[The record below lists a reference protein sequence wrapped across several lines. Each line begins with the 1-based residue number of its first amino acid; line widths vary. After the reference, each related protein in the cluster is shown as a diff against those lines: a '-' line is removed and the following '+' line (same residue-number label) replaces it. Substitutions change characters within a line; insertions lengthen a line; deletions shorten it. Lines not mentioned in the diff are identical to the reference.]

1 MSTQLYNLMM
11 LLYFLFIFIYEI
23 AFFQVLKNK
32 CYRRFKKNKKM
43 FLSQDP
49 KFISKLLMQ
58 FTNATGFEK
67 SIFFCIR
74 SSTNLRCRF
83 CPAPIKIL
91 LSDPASSP
99 WFTSEGDHNDI
110 VKQFQALH
118 GTLYCGGS
126 L

>member
-23 AFFQVLKNK
+23 AFFSSFEKLMLTEDLKNK
-32 CYRRFKKNKKM
+32 KI

>member
-1 MSTQLYNLMM
+1 
-11 LLYFLFIFIYEI
+11 
-23 AFFQVLKNK
+23 
-32 CYRRFKKNKKM
+32 M